1 MYIVTLNKVTVK
13 QLEDYWINHK
23 DYKKQLY
30 YRELEVLH
38 PYREADSNIG
48 GGKSNRTSD
57 TTMVKAAA
65 LVEDARYQHLKK
77 VVRVVEDIYEELDDD
92 QRTIVDMRYF
102 DKDEC
107 YEWEDIADKLFMSRQ
122 RVFRKRNRIIDKTA
136 ERLGWL

>member
-1 MYIVTLNKVTVK
+1 MTLNKVTVK

-38 PYREADSNIG
+38 PYRETDSNIG

-57 TTMVKAAA
+57 TTMIKAAA
-65 LVEDARYQHLKK
+65 LAEDARYNHLKQIIT
-77 VVRVVEDIYEELDDD
+77 VVEEVYAELDDD

-107 YEWEDIADKLFMSRQ
+107 YEWADIADKLYMSVY
-122 RVFRKRNRIIDKTA
+122 RVLRKRNRIIDITA
-136 ERLGWL
+136 EKLGWL